1 MDVNR
6 VISIDQSFTN
16 CSFSIWEGDK
26 LYDFGVISSN
36 KEDAIHIRLK
46 YIIGKLRNII
56 QEEGITQLVLEGLS
70 LGGVSNSSRSLGALF
85 YCIQILCDD
94 LDIPF
99 EDIPPKTV
107 KKIWTGNGNSSKQDM
122 EKHCPEGLLKKIEAS
137 PFKTISKGRRDIIDS
152 FAIYK
157 SWVQM
162 YGNNK

>member
-1 MDVNR
+1 MGVNR

-36 KEDAIHIRLK
+36 KGDAIHIRLK

-56 QEEGITQLVLEGLS
+56 QEGITQLVLEGLS

-122 EKHCPEGLLKKIEAS
+122 EKHCPEDLLKKIEA
-137 PFKTISKGRRDIIDS
+137 KS
-152 FAIYK
+152 F
-157 SWVQM
+157 
-162 YGNNK
+162 

>member
-1 MDVNR
+1 VGVTR
-6 VISIDQSFTN
+6 IISIDQSYSATGY
-16 CSFSIWEGDK
+16 SIWEGDK

-36 KEDAIHIRLK
+36 KEDATHIRIK
-46 YIIGKLRNII
+46 YIIDRLRNII
-56 QEEGITQLVLEGLS
+56 QDEDITHLVLEGLS

-94 LDIPF
+94 LGIPF

-107 KKIWTGNGNSSKQDM
+107 KKIWTGNGNSSKKDM
-122 EKHCPEGLLKKIEAS
+122 EKACPEDLLKKIEAS

-157 SWVQM
+157 SWVHL
-162 YGNNK
+162 YN

>member
-1 MDVNR
+1 MKILSV
-6 VISIDQSFTN
+6 DQSYSNTA
-16 CSFSIWEGDK
+16 FSIWEGDK
-26 LYDFGVISSN
+26 LYDFGVISSS
-36 KEDAIHIRLK
+36 KEDKIHIRIK
-46 YIIGKLRNII
+46 FIIQELRKII
-56 QEEGITQLVLEGLS
+56 QEENIDILVLEGLS

-85 YCIQILCDD
+85 YCIQIMCDD

-122 EKHCPEGLLKKIEAS
+122 EKHCPEDLLKKIELS
-137 PFKTISKGRRDIIDS
+137 KFKTISRGRRDIIDS

-162 YGNNK
+162 YGSNQ